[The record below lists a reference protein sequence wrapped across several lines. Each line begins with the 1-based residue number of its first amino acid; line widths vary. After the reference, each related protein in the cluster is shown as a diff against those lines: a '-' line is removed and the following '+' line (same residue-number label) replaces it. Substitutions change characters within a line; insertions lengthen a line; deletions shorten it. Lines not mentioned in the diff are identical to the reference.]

1 MTAPGTAAPLGS
13 VTTPLMA
20 PAATWQKADL
30 LRDKGRIVSARRKTA
45 TFEMLLMF
53 IKRLQ

>member
-30 LRDKGRIVSARRKTA
+30 LRDKGRIVSTRRK